1 MLAPALIALDW
12 GTTNL
17 RAYLVGAGGE
27 AIAREERPLGI
38 MQVAKADFAGALDE
52 TLKSWLPLPPG
63 IPLLACG
70 MIGSR
75 QGWREAPYV
84 ACPAG
89 AADVARGM
97 TAVDWRDG
105 HRVLLIPGISCR
117 DGRGVPDVIRGEET
131 QIFGAVA
138 GDGGLFLLPGTHSK
152 WVAVEKGRIVGF
164 ATFMTGEVF
173 GVLRQHSILGRTMQG
188 EGIDEGGFR
197 RGVAAAAEGGGA
209 LLHGLFGVRALSLF
223 AEVTEREGAGY
234 LSGLLIG
241 TELWEAPRV
250 LGLSGKVPAIRLIG
264 QAHLCRSY
272 AMAAA
277 ALGYATSEAAPDAA
291 LHGIWRL
298 ACARGLAKET
308 A

>member
-1 MLAPALIALDW
+1 MTALVLIALDW

-17 RAYLVGAGGE
+17 RAYLVGSGGE
-27 AIAREERPLGI
+27 VIAREERPLGI
-38 MQVAKADFAGALDE
+38 MQVAKADFAGALGE
-52 TLKSWLPLPPG
+52 TLKAWLPLKPG
-63 IPLLACG
+63 LPIVACG

-84 ACPAG
+84 ACPAA

-97 TAVDWRDG
+97 VPMEWRDG
-105 HRVLLIPGISCR
+105 HQVLLIPGISCR
-117 DGRGVPDVIRGEET
+117 DGQGVPDVIRGEET
-131 QIFGAVA
+131 QIFGAVT

-152 WVAVEKGRIVGF
+152 WVAVEKGRIISF

-197 RGVAAAAEGGGA
+197 RGVAAAAKGGGA
-209 LLHGLFGVRALSLF
+209 LLHGLFGARTMNLF
-223 AEVTEREGAGY
+223 GELAEQEGAGY

-241 TELWEAPRV
+241 TELLEAPRV
-250 LGLSGKVPAIRLIG
+250 VGIAGKPSSIGLIG
-264 QAHLCRSY
+264 QPQLCRSY

-277 ALGYATSEAAPDAA
+277 ELGYATSEAAPDAA

-298 ACARGLAKET
+298 ACARGLVKE
-308 A
+308 AA